1 MSLVRVWTNVGQK
14 KPKALLAKIFSSAE
28 GPVYTIRY
36 LSADSEEDDHGRV
49 IHKYEDESYEVDDDS
64 VAEWLGLDDETEIGF
79 TSVGEGAWVK
89 GDPDSDYVP
98 ESSEDE
104 TDSDEDDPTDDEA
117 EEVDDEEDYGGEED
131 DGPEEN
137 DDYE

>member
-36 LSADSEEDDHGRV
+36 LSADSEEDEHGRLV
-49 IHKYEDESYEVDDDS
+49 HRYEDETYEVDDDS
-64 VAEWLGLDDETEIGF
+64 VAEWLGLDDEVDLGF
-79 TSVGEGAWVK
+79 TRIEEGAWVK
-89 GDPDSDYVP
+89 GDPDSDYIP
-98 ESSEDE
+98 DS
-104 TDSDEDDPTDDEA
+104 SDEDDTDEDEDEPTDDE
-117 EEVDDEEDYGGEED
+117 EEEMDEEDYGGEED

>member
-36 LSADSEEDDHGRV
+36 LSSDSEEDDHGRLV
-49 IHKYEDESYEVDDDS
+49 HRYEDEAYEVDDDS
-64 VAEWLGLDDETEIGF
+64 VAEWLGVDDEEDIGF
-79 TSVGEGAWVK
+79 TSIGDGAWVK
-89 GDPDSDYVP
+89 GEQDSDYVP
-98 ESSEDE
+98 DSDEEDE
-104 TDSDEDDPTDDEA
+104 TDSDPEEDAPT
-117 EEVDDEEDYGGEED
+117 EEDYED
-131 DGPEEN
+131 DEPEEN

>member
-36 LSADSEEDDHGRV
+36 LSADSDEDDRGRL
-49 IHKYEDESYEVDDDS
+49 IHKYEDETYEVDDDS
-64 VAEWLGLDDETEIGF
+64 VAEWLGVDDETDIGF
-79 TSVGEGAWVK
+79 TRVGEDEWVK

-98 ESSEDE
+98 DSSEEDE
-104 TDSDEDDPTDDEA
+104 TDSDDEDDPTDDDEM
-117 EEVDDEEDYGGEED
+117 EEIDDEDYGGEDE
-131 DGPEEN
+131 PEEN

>member
-36 LSADSEEDDHGRV
+36 LSSVSEGQGTTFRYEEDCYE
-49 IHKYEDESYEVDDDS
+49 IEDESI
-64 VAEWLGLDDETEIGF
+64 AEWLGTDDEADLGYAPA
-79 TSVGEGAWVK
+79 GEGEWIRE
-89 GDPDSDYVP
+89 DDDSDYVP
-98 ESSEDE
+98 ESEDE
-104 TDSDEDDPTDDEA
+104 ESDESDDGESDGES
-117 EEVDDEEDYGGEED
+117 EEEDPEDDEE
-131 DGPEEN
+131 PEEN

>member
-79 TSVGEGAWVK
+79 TSVGEGEWVK
-89 GDPDSDYVP
+89 GDLDSDYVP
-98 ESSEDE
+98 ESSDEDE
-104 TDSDEDDPTDDEA
+104 TDSEEDDPTDDDEA
-117 EEVDDEEDYGGEED
+117 EEVDDEEDYGE
-131 DGPEEN
+131 EEN

>member
-36 LSADSEEDDHGRV
+36 LSAESEEDEHGRLV
-49 IHKYEDESYEVDDDS
+49 HRYEDESYEVDDDS
-64 VAEWLGLDDETEIGF
+64 VAEWLGLDDEVDLGF
-79 TSVGEGAWVK
+79 TRVGEDAWVK

-98 ESSEDE
+98 DSSEEDDTE
-104 TDSDEDDPTDDEA
+104 DDEDEDEPTDDEP
-117 EEVDDEEDYGGEED
+117 EEMDEEDYGGEE
-131 DGPEEN
+131 EEN

>member
-36 LSADSEEDDHGRV
+36 LSSESEEDDHGRL
-49 IHKYEDESYEVDDDS
+49 IHRYETETYEVDDDS
-64 VAEWLGLDDETEIGF
+64 VAEWLGVDDEEDLGYTRV
-79 TSVGEGAWVK
+79 SEGAWVK

-98 ESSEDE
+98 DS
-104 TDSDEDDPTDDEA
+104 SDEDEDTEDDEDEPTD
-117 EEVDDEEDYGGEED
+117 EEEEEYEEEE
-131 DGPEEN
+131 PEEN
-137 DDYE
+137 EDYE